1 METYGDTRVQFKAQY
16 YVYALMFAIFD
27 IETIFLLPWAMAY
40 KEFATI
46 FPLIEMIVFVSDPG
60 RRSGLRLAQG
70 SPGMALNLGR

>member
-1 METYGDTRVQFKAQY
+1 VQFKAQY

-46 FPLIEMIVFVSDPG
+46 FPLLEMIIFVLILVG
-60 RRSGLRLAQG
+60 GLAYAWRKG
-70 SPGMALNLGR
+70 ALEWL